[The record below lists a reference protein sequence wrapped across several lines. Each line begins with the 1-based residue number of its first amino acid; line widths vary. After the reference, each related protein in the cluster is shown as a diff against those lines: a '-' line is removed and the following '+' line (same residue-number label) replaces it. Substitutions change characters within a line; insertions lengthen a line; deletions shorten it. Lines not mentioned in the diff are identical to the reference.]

1 MTVSQPTFKGQNE
14 REVYFESSLFI
25 NNMKKFDLVANLNR
39 LGLSQKIFKNSN
51 RQEMRNGH
59 PAVKLSFELT

>member
-25 NNMKKFDLVANLNR
+25 NNMKEFDLVANLNE
-39 LGLSQKIFKNSN
+39 LSFSRENSN
-51 RQEMRNGH
+51 SIIDKICVMGTRR
-59 PAVKLSFELT
+59 

>member
-25 NNMKKFDLVANLNR
+25 NNMKEFDLVANLNE
-39 LGLSQKIFKNSN
+39 LSLSRENSN
-51 RQEMRNGH
+51 RQKMRNGH
-59 PAVKLSFELT
+59 LAVKLSFKLT